1 MKLITTK
8 QAAEML
14 SISVSTL
21 RALVRAGD
29 IAYVPRGVGTVRQH
43 MVFDP
48 TDIEDFIKRSKKRLV
63 PSGEPTRAPA
73 PGSFLANRAARLAA
87 KAARKTQK

>member
-1 MKLITTK
+1 MK

-21 RALVRAGD
+21 RALVRAGE

-43 MVFDP
+43 MGFDA
-48 TDIEDFIKRSKKRLV
+48 TDIEDFIRRSKVRLV
-63 PSGEPTRAPA
+63 PRNEATHTPA

-87 KAARKTQK
+87 RAARKTQK